1 MFNPAA
7 LALSAQTDPSGSQSG
22 AFLSLEA
29 LQRLPL
35 SQEARLALLEELRT
49 SAESG
54 FTRAQLTGQQA
65 ELRLRCCEDALASGQ
80 WLEAFQHHDALL
92 ELVIALGQALPAQA
106 PSYWARYGELLA
118 SLTAAVHG
126 AVNSNSTNPPAPH
139 LRAEVCWRL
148 AERLKLGHGLPFQPP
163 EWLAVLEQQLVQDG
177 AAYWSALIED
187 ERGEAA
193 AADPQ
198 QARRR
203 AFTLLLRLDRLLA
216 PAPSWVLQQARCHL
230 EAEAHLLLS
239 PANPEPADLVWLCD
253 SLAAFPLEAHL
264 EPQRDTLLTRAR
276 LALELLD
283 PDLAPLVAHPPAAGA
298 TAVAVPEP
306 EPGLAELV
314 LLAAEQSANPLQ
326 LDLGPL
332 LTADFEAIE
341 AALDDFVW
349 HLPRGSR
356 ARAAAPALL
365 AVLEAAWSEGVRFSA
380 GAFER
385 MAYLAAAWQ
394 RRLVERLDPPPILD
408 WQYSLLIELDS
419 NELAVLQPLLA
430 NPESLAPVLAE
441 LRREHHNPPFWEQ
454 RQELPWMQCP
464 PPLEALRRLHLEQ
477 GYYARASAP
486 LDELAH
492 WGEETTHALLSAEL
506 WTDDAGCLGRWLAVA
521 QELVVGG
528 KGCCPPFGQPPAPD
542 QLLREWAGLEVVY
555 VGDQAEAV
563 QAAHRAGRC
572 FRGDPFGL
580 RVLPT
585 PASRW
590 PARPA
595 GGFQES
601 LQQLLKAV
609 DDLYNQRPFAV
620 LLADCGAYR
629 LPLMRAVH
637 QRYGVAA
644 LSSGRPLAA
653 WLGA

>member
-1 MFNPAA
+1 M
-7 LALSAQTDPSGSQSG
+7 
-22 AFLSLEA
+22 
-29 LQRLPL
+29 
-35 SQEARLALLEELRT
+35 LEELRT

-54 FTRAQLTGQQA
+54 FTRAQLTGEEA
-65 ELRLRCCEDALASGQ
+65 ELRLRCCEHAYTSGE
-80 WLEAFQHHDALL
+80 WLEALQHHDALL
-92 ELVIALGQALPAQA
+92 ELVASLAQALPAQA
-106 PSYWARYGELLA
+106 ATFWARYGELLA
-118 SLTAAVHG
+118 ALTAAVHG
-126 AVNSNSTNPPAPH
+126 AANSTSANPPPQP
-139 LRAEVCWRL
+139 LRAELCWRL
-148 AERLKLGHGLPFQPP
+148 AERLKLGHGLPFDPP

-187 ERGEAA
+187 GGAGA
-193 AADPQ
+193 DAADPR

-203 AFTLLLRLDRLLA
+203 ALALLVRLDQLLA
-216 PAPSWVLQQARCHL
+216 PSPSWVLQQARCHL
-230 EAEAHLLLS
+230 EAEAELLLS
-239 PANPEPADLVWLCD
+239 AANPAPADLVWLC
-253 SLAAFPLEAHL
+253 AYLEAWPLPETQVH
-264 EPQRDTLLTRAR
+264 QRDGLLTRAR

-283 PDLAPLVAHPPAAGA
+283 PDLGPLTGQPPAAGA
-298 TAVAVPEP
+298 APVAVQEP
-306 EPGLAELV
+306 EPGTAELV
-314 LLAAEQSANPLQ
+314 LLQAGQSASRLQ
-326 LDLGPL
+326 LDLAPL
-332 LTADFEAIE
+332 LSAEFEAIE

-365 AVLEAAWSEGVRFSA
+365 AVLEPAWREGVRFSA

-385 MAYLAAAWQ
+385 LAYLAAAWQ
-394 RRLVERLDPPPILD
+394 RRLADRLDPLPTLD

-419 NELAVLQPLLA
+419 SELAVLQPLLA
-430 NPESLAPVLAE
+430 NPGSLEPVLAE

-464 PPLEALRRLHLEQ
+464 PPLEALRRLHVEH

-486 LDELAH
+486 LDELVQ
-492 WGEETTHALLSAEL
+492 WGEESSQSLLSAEL

-521 QELVVGG
+521 QELVLGG
-528 KGCCPPFGQPPAPD
+528 RGSCPPFGQPPAAD

-585 PASRW
+585 PASGW

-595 GGFQES
+595 SGFRES
-601 LQQLLKAV
+601 LLLLLEAV
-609 DDLYNQRPFAV
+609 DGLYRQRPFAV

-644 LSSGRPLAA
+644 LSSGRPLAT

>member
-1 MFNPAA
+1 LLNSAGFT
-7 LALSAQTDPSGSQSG
+7 LSAHSDPSAAQPG

-29 LQRLPL
+29 LKRLPL
-35 SQEARLALLEELRT
+35 GQEARLALLEELR
-49 SAESG
+49 SNAESG
-54 FTRAQLTGQQA
+54 LTRAQLTGEEA
-65 ELRLRCCEDALASGQ
+65 ELRLRCCEDAFTSGQ

-92 ELVIALGQALPAQA
+92 ELVVGLAQALPAQA
-106 PSYWARYGELLA
+106 AAFWARYGELLA
-118 SLTAAVHG
+118 ALTAAVHG
-126 AVNSNSTNPPAPH
+126 AVNSNSADPPPDA

-148 AERLKLGHGLPFQPP
+148 AERLKLGHELPFEPP
-163 EWLAVLEQQLVQDG
+163 DWLAVLEQQLVQDG
-177 AAYWSALIED
+177 AAYWSALIEGPGLD
-187 ERGEAA
+187 AA
-193 AADPQ
+193 AADLQ

-203 AFTLLLRLDRLLA
+203 AFALLLRMDRLLA
-216 PAPSWVLQQARCHL
+216 PAPSWVLQQARGHL
-230 EAEAHLLLS
+230 EAEAQLLLS
-239 PANPEPADLVWLCD
+239 SANPAPADLVWLCA
-253 SLAAFPLEAHL
+253 SLEAWPLEAKQVPH
-264 EPQRDTLLTRAR
+264 RDGLLTRAR
-276 LALELLD
+276 LTLELID
-283 PDLAPLVAHPPAAGA
+283 PELAPLTAQPSAAGA
-298 TAVAVPEP
+298 TPVTVQEP

-314 LLAAEQSANPLQ
+314 LLEAEQIASPLQ
-326 LDLGPL
+326 LDLAPL
-332 LTADFEAIE
+332 LTAEFEAIE

-356 ARAAAPALL
+356 ALAAAPALL
-365 AVLEAAWSEGVRFSA
+365 AVLEPAWSEGVRFSA

-385 MAYLAAAWQ
+385 LAYLAAAWQ
-394 RRLVERLDPPPILD
+394 RRLADRLDPPPTLD

-419 NELAVLQPLLA
+419 SELAVLQPLLA
-430 NPESLAPVLAE
+430 NPESLEPVLAE

-464 PPLEALRRLHLEQ
+464 SPLEALRRLHLEH

-486 LDELAH
+486 LDELAQ
-492 WGEETTHALLSAEL
+492 WGEEITHTLLSAEL

-521 QELVVGG
+521 QELVAGG
-528 KGCCPPFGQPPAPD
+528 KGSCPPFGQPPAPD

-595 GGFQES
+595 GSFRES
-601 LQQLLKAV
+601 LQLLLDAV
-609 DDLYNQRPFAV
+609 DGLYSQRPFAV

>member
-1 MFNPAA
+1 LTNAA
-7 LALSAQTDPSGSQSG
+7 GFALSVSTDPSATPPG

-54 FTRAQLTGQQA
+54 FTRAQLTGEEA
-65 ELRLRCCEDALASGQ
+65 ELRLRCCEHAYTSGQ
-80 WLEAFQHHDALL
+80 WLEALQHHDALL
-92 ELVIALGQALPAQA
+92 DLVAALAQALPAQA
-106 PSYWARYGELLA
+106 ATFWARYGELLA
-118 SLTAAVHG
+118 ALTAAVHG
-126 AVNSNSTNPPAPH
+126 AVNSTSVDPPPQP
-139 LRAEVCWRL
+139 LRAELCWRL
-148 AERLKLGHGLPFQPP
+148 AERLKLGHGLPFEPP

-177 AAYWSALIED
+177 AAYWSAWIED
-187 ERGEAA
+187 GESGAEG
-193 AADPQ
+193 ADPR

-203 AFTLLLRLDRLLA
+203 ALALLLRLDQLLA
-216 PAPSWVLQQARCHL
+216 PAPAWVLQQARGHL
-230 EAEAHLLLS
+230 ETEAELLLS
-239 PANPEPADLVWLCD
+239 PASPVPADLVWLSAC
-253 SLAAFPLEAHL
+253 LEAWPL
-264 EPQRDTLLTRAR
+264 AETLVPQRDGLLTRAR
-276 LALELLD
+276 ITLELLD
-283 PDLAPLVAHPPAAGA
+283 PELAPLTMQGPAAA
-298 TAVAVPEP
+298 APAVAAQEP
-306 EPGLAELV
+306 EPGVAELV
-314 LLAAEQSANPLQ
+314 LLQAEQTASTLQ
-326 LDLGPL
+326 LDLAPL
-332 LTADFEAIE
+332 LTAEFEAIE

-365 AVLEAAWSEGVRFSA
+365 AVLEPAWSAGVRLSA

-385 MAYLAAAWQ
+385 LAYLAAAWQ
-394 RRLVERLDPPPILD
+394 RRLADKLDPLPTLD

-419 NELAVLQPLLA
+419 SELAVLQPLLT
-430 NPESLAPVLAE
+430 NPGSLEPVLAE

-464 PPLEALRRLHLEQ
+464 PPLEALRRLHVEH
-477 GYYARASAP
+477 GYYAGASAP
-486 LDELAH
+486 LEELAQ
-492 WGEETTHALLSAEL
+492 WGEEISQTLLSAEL

-521 QELVVGG
+521 QELVLAGRG
-528 KGCCPPFGQPPAPD
+528 ACPPFGQPPAAD
-542 QLLREWAGLEVVY
+542 QLLRDWAGLEVMY

-595 GGFQES
+595 GSFRES
-601 LQQLLKAV
+601 LQLLLEAV
-609 DDLYNQRPFAV
+609 DGLYRQRPFAV

-644 LSSGRPLAA
+644 LSSGRPLAT